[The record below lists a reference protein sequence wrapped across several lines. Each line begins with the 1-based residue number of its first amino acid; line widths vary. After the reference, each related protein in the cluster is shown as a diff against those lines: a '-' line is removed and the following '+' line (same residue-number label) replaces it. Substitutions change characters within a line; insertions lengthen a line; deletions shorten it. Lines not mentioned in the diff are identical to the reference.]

1 MRSRLLISS
10 MILAVGL
17 TAATAGPAPIYVDNI
32 RGNDTYDGSRERP
45 FASLEKACLQVRT
58 SGRIE
63 VVNTGKPYQMPYDGP
78 GRHGLRLRTG
88 GTPDAPLVVEGNG
101 AEISCLAVI
110 PATAWTRE
118 EERIYSLPF
127 DPMSNM
133 FRRDRTKD
141 YWLDGTPIWFVDGR
155 PAPNLHDRKT
165 LKKTP
170 GGFWWNKKE
179 RKVLYHLPAGQTL
192 AGQKIELPA
201 NYGFYIHRD
210 YTIVRNFT
218 VMFSWNDGFDA
229 AENPK
234 GSMYINCLAYNSCGQ
249 GMSLHDAAAVT
260 YLDCGA
266 VNCASSAVCNIG
278 QSQGVYQRCV
288 LIDNTFEAA
297 VFLSDNAAA
306 LFEECIIA
314 DPEPGELIR
323 QQRRSLGAFSN
334 CVLLGRHGRNM
345 VTVQAGT
352 LSFFGCTMLY
362 GSSFC
367 SFAPADASGSISV
380 RQSMLGNFSRC
391 CVELPKFPN
400 NMRIDLAAN
409 QYQPGTCHLSRN
421 GKLIPGASPQL
432 AAWKIDLDS
441 TVAELPLS
449 GRRNCENPDASR
461 RRSKRIGA
469 LLPKSVWQLYDRLKN
484 FEATPAGIVRKK
496 DAQ

>member
-1 MRSRLLISS
+1 
-10 MILAVGL
+10 
-17 TAATAGPAPIYVDNI
+17 
-32 RGNDTYDGSRERP
+32 
-45 FASLEKACLQVRT
+45 
-58 SGRIE
+58 
-63 VVNTGKPYQMPYDGP
+63 
-78 GRHGLRLRTG
+78 
-88 GTPDAPLVVEGNG
+88 
-101 AEISCLAVI
+101 
-110 PATAWTRE
+110 
-118 EERIYSLPF
+118 
-127 DPMSNM
+127 MSNM